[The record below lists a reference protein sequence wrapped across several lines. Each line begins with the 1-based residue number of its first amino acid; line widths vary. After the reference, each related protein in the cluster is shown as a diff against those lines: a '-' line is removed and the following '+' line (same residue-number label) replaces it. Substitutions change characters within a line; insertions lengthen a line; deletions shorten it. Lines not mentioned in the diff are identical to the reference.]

1 MQQEGSIVLGTGGDN
16 SNWSVGSFFEG
27 VMTSGVPSDA
37 ADDAVQANI
46 VSAGYGDSTGQTGQ
60 LIPGS
65 EISIR
70 ATTPCCTN
78 FYIRH
83 QFNAAIIS
91 PISPSS
97 SSLDKNDATWIVR
110 QGLSSWLCY
119 SFESRNYPGEFLR
132 HSNYRLYRQPMDGT
146 MDGTNLFR
154 AGATFCPQ
162 KGENGSGLSFRSFN
176 YFFGGYEIR
185 HYHYNFYIASDG
197 GPNPWDTTAW
207 WKEDVTWEVTQPWAP

>member
-1 MQQEGSIVLGTGGDN
+1 MFVSYRSVAGGGPSKQFVEAVDIRTGDRLYKEGKPIHYSPMQQEGSIVLGTGGDN

-110 QGLSSWLCY
+110 T
-119 SFESRNYPGEFLR
+119 EVR
-132 HSNYRLYRQPMDGT
+132 
-146 MDGTNLFR
+146 
-154 AGATFCPQ
+154 
-162 KGENGSGLSFRSFN
+162 
-176 YFFGGYEIR
+176 IR
-185 HYHYNFYIASDG
+185 V
-197 GPNPWDTTAW
+197 
-207 WKEDVTWEVTQPWAP
+207 DVILI